1 MVTYLQEAFKVS
13 ERRACKVLDQNRQTQ
28 RYEPK
33 RPDIDRPIIDRINAL
48 SEQHPRY
55 GYRRIAALLRRE
67 GYQINI
73 KRIHRL
79 WKNEGLQKSTSKSW
93 RKSTG
98 SSENACNLN
107 PTQHPNDVWSYDF
120 LFDQTS
126 NGSTLKILVV
136 IDEFTR
142 RCLSLKVERK
152 LNHQDVITEL
162 ERLFRIF
169 GNPKRIRSDN
179 GSEFTAQNVQSYFK
193 KYNLEPLHIAP
204 GSPWQN
210 GYVES
215 FNNKFRD
222 ELLNRELFYTL
233 KEAKHL
239 IEQYRLEYN
248 TVQPH
253 SSLNYLTPTQFI
265 QKYNENNPILTPNV
279 V

>member
-1 MVTYLQEAFKVS
+1 MLA
-13 ERRACKVLDQNRQTQ
+13 
-28 RYEPK
+28 
-33 RPDIDRPIIDRINAL
+33 
-48 SEQHPRY
+48 EQHPRY

-79 WKNEGLQKSTSKSW
+79 WKNEGLQKSTSNTW

-107 PTQHPNDVWSYDF
+107 PAQYPNDVWSYDF

-162 ERLFRIF
+162 ERLFRVF
-169 GNPKRIRSDN
+169 GHPKRIRSDN
-179 GSEFTAQNVQSYFK
+179 GSEFRAQNVQNYFETHK
-193 KYNLEPLHIAP
+193 LESLHIAP

-233 KEAKHL
+233 KESKHL

-248 TVQPH
+248 TVRPH
-253 SSLNYLTPTQFI
+253 SSLDYLTPDEFTQR
-265 QKYNENNPILTPNV
+265 YNENNPILTPNMV
-279 V
+279 

>member
-1 MVTYLQEAFKVS
+1 MVTYLQETFEVS
-13 ERRACKVLDQNRQTQ
+13 ERRACKVLDQNRHTQ
-28 RYEPK
+28 RYETK
-33 RPDIDRPIIDRINAL
+33 RPAIDRPIIDRINTLA
-48 SEQHPRY
+48 EQHPRY

-67 GYQINI
+67 GYHINI

-93 RKSTG
+93 KNSTG
-98 SSENACNLN
+98 RSENACHLN
-107 PTQHPNDVWSYDF
+107 PAQYPNDVWSYDF

-126 NGSTLKILVV
+126 NGSTLKVLVV
-136 IDEFTR
+136 IDEFAR

-162 ERLFRIF
+162 ERLFVIYGTPHRV
-169 GNPKRIRSDN
+169 RSDN
-179 GSEFTAQNVQSYFK
+179 GSEFTAQNVQSYFERH
-193 KYNLEPLHIAP
+193 NLESLHIAP

-239 IEQYRLEYN
+239 IEEFRLEYN
-248 TVQPH
+248 IVRPH
-253 SSLNYLTPTQFI
+253 SSLNYLTPAEFI
-265 QKYNENNPILTPNV
+265 QKYNKNNPTLIPNMV
-279 V
+279 

>member
-1 MVTYLQEAFKVS
+1 MVTYLQETFEVS

-28 RYEPK
+28 RYEAR
-33 RPDIDRPIIDRINAL
+33 RPDIDRPIIDRINTLA
-48 SEQHPRY
+48 EQHPRY
-55 GYRRIAALLRRE
+55 GYRRISALLRRE
-67 GYQINI
+67 GYQLNI
-73 KRIHRL
+73 KRVHRL

-93 RKSTG
+93 RKTTG

-107 PTQHPNDVWSYDF
+107 PAQHPNDVWSYDF

-162 ERLFRIF
+162 ERLVRFF

-179 GSEFTAQNVQSYFK
+179 GSEFTAQKVHNYFERQ
-193 KYNLEPLHIAP
+193 NLESLHIAP

-248 TVQPH
+248 TVRPH
-253 SSLNYLTPTQFI
+253 SSLDYLTPAEFTQR
-265 QKYNENNPILTPNV
+265 YNENNPILTPNMV
-279 V
+279 